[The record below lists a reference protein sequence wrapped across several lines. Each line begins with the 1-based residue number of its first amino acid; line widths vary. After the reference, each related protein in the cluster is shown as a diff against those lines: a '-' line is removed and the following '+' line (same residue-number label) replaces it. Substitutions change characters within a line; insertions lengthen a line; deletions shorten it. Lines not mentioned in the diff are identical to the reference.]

1 MWRSICQICRL
12 TEIRI
17 SQSVLLGSTGSYS
30 QFSMLHSDVIT
41 DSGGDLVCLLS
52 YLGVLSFIVSFS
64 VFAPSSAQS
73 ESEDM
78 KKSV

>member
-1 MWRSICQICRL
+1 
-12 TEIRI
+12 
-17 SQSVLLGSTGSYS
+17 
-30 QFSMLHSDVIT
+30 MLHSDVIT

-52 YLGVLSFIVSFS
+52 YLGVLSFTVSFS
-64 VFAPSSAQS
+64 VFALSSAQS